1 MDERKTS
8 VGQGAKLCTN
18 CGEVL
23 QRIAERVSLHGD
35 CRGIWS
41 LLMEDIEMDVYACP
55 DCGKLEFYR
64 PAAAS
69 PEPEELVTCPACGA
83 QHSKYINCP
92 NCIMSTGFSQIGK
105 KAWQQNNHEKQEKKK
120 RKQDPWDWK

>member
-8 VGQGAKLCTN
+8 AGQGTKLCTN

-41 LLMEDIEMDVYACP
+41 LLVEDIEMDVYACP

-64 PAAAS
+64 PLAVS
-69 PEPEELVTCPACGA
+69 PEPEKLVTCPTCGT
-83 QHSKYINCP
+83 QHSKYISCP
-92 NCIMSTGFSQIGK
+92 NCMMEGGLSQIGRNIR
-105 KAWQQNNHEKQEKKK
+105 QQKKQEEQEKERRTK
-120 RKQDPWDWK
+120 DPWDWK